1 MLGQDNNF
9 YLISLSILITRLL
22 DNVWIFIIIRRSY
35 MLITSGSLR
44 VKIVINI
51 VNVIAS
57 GFVYKLL
64 YILIADLTLSFPG
77 VTRTEFL
84 ITISIQYLTDK

>member
-22 DNVWIFIIIRRSY
+22 DNVWMFIIRRSY

-51 VNVIAS
+51 VNVIAN

-64 YILIADLTLSFPG
+64 NILIADLTLSFLG

-84 ITISIQYLTDK
+84 ITISIQYLTNK

>member
-22 DNVWIFIIIRRSY
+22 DNVWMFIIRRSY

-51 VNVIAS
+51 VNVIAN

-64 YILIADLTLSFPG
+64 NILVADLTLSFPG
-77 VTRTEFL
+77 VTKTEFL

>member
-1 MLGQDNNF
+1 MF
-9 YLISLSILITRLL
+9 
-22 DNVWIFIIIRRSY
+22 IIRRSY

-51 VNVIAS
+51 VNVIAN
-57 GFVYKLL
+57 GFVYNLSN
-64 YILIADLTLSFPG
+64 ILIADLTLSFPG

>member
-1 MLGQDNNF
+1 
-9 YLISLSILITRLL
+9 
-22 DNVWIFIIIRRSY
+22 

-51 VNVIAS
+51 VNVIAN

-64 YILIADLTLSFPG
+64 NILIADLTLSFSG

>member
-22 DNVWIFIIIRRSY
+22 DNVWMFIIRRSY

-51 VNVIAS
+51 VNVIAN

-64 YILIADLTLSFPG
+64 NILIPDLTLSFPG

>member
-1 MLGQDNNF
+1 MLTIWSPHNSVF
-9 YLISLSILITRLL
+9 S
-22 DNVWIFIIIRRSY
+22 
-35 MLITSGSLR
+35 
-44 VKIVINI
+44 I
-51 VNVIAS
+51 VNVIAN

-64 YILIADLTLSFPG
+64 NILVADLTLSFPG

>member
-1 MLGQDNNF
+1 
-9 YLISLSILITRLL
+9 
-22 DNVWIFIIIRRSY
+22 
-35 MLITSGSLR
+35 MLITSVSLR

-51 VNVIAS
+51 VNVIAN

-64 YILIADLTLSFPG
+64 NILVADLTLSFPG
-77 VTRTEFL
+77 VTKTEFL

>member
-1 MLGQDNNF
+1 MDV
-9 YLISLSILITRLL
+9 Y
-22 DNVWIFIIIRRSY
+22 Y
-35 MLITSGSLR
+35 KESLR

-51 VNVIAS
+51 LNVIAN

-64 YILIADLTLSFPG
+64 NILIADLTLSFPG

>member
-1 MLGQDNNF
+1 
-9 YLISLSILITRLL
+9 
-22 DNVWIFIIIRRSY
+22 

-51 VNVIAS
+51 VNVIAN
-57 GFVYKLL
+57 GFVYNLSN
-64 YILIADLTLSFPG
+64 ILIADLTLSFPG

>member
-22 DNVWIFIIIRRSY
+22 DNVWMFIIRRSY

-51 VNVIAS
+51 VNVIAN

-64 YILIADLTLSFPG
+64 NILIADLTLSFLG

>member
-1 MLGQDNNF
+1 
-9 YLISLSILITRLL
+9 
-22 DNVWIFIIIRRSY
+22 

-51 VNVIAS
+51 VNVIAN

-64 YILIADLTLSFPG
+64 NILIADLTLSFLG

>member
-1 MLGQDNNF
+1 MF
-9 YLISLSILITRLL
+9 
-22 DNVWIFIIIRRSY
+22 IIRRSY
-35 MLITSGSLR
+35 MLITSGNLR

-77 VTRTEFL
+77 VTKTEFL

>member
-1 MLGQDNNF
+1 MDV
-9 YLISLSILITRLL
+9 Y
-22 DNVWIFIIIRRSY
+22 Y
-35 MLITSGSLR
+35 KESLR

-51 VNVIAS
+51 VNVIAN
-57 GFVYKLL
+57 GFVYKPLN
-64 YILIADLTLSFPG
+64 ILIADLTLSFPG

>member
-1 MLGQDNNF
+1 
-9 YLISLSILITRLL
+9 
-22 DNVWIFIIIRRSY
+22 

-51 VNVIAS
+51 VNVIAI

-64 YILIADLTLSFPG
+64 NILVADLTLSFPG
-77 VTRTEFL
+77 VTKTEFL

>member
-1 MLGQDNNF
+1 M
-9 YLISLSILITRLL
+9 
-22 DNVWIFIIIRRSY
+22 FIIIRRSY
-35 MLITSGSLR
+35 MLIASGSLR

-51 VNVIAS
+51 VNVIAN

-64 YILIADLTLSFPG
+64 NILIADLTLSFPG
-77 VTRTEFL
+77 VTKTEFL

>member
-1 MLGQDNNF
+1 
-9 YLISLSILITRLL
+9 
-22 DNVWIFIIIRRSY
+22 

-57 GFVYKLL
+57 GFVYNLSN
-64 YILIADLTLSFPG
+64 ILIADLTLSFPG

>member
-1 MLGQDNNF
+1 
-9 YLISLSILITRLL
+9 
-22 DNVWIFIIIRRSY
+22 
-35 MLITSGSLR
+35 MLITSGNLR

-51 VNVIAS
+51 VNVIAN

>member
-1 MLGQDNNF
+1 
-9 YLISLSILITRLL
+9 
-22 DNVWIFIIIRRSY
+22 
-35 MLITSGSLR
+35 MLIASGSLR

-64 YILIADLTLSFPG
+64 NILIADLTLSFLG

-84 ITISIQYLTDK
+84 ITISIQYLTNK

>member
-1 MLGQDNNF
+1 
-9 YLISLSILITRLL
+9 
-22 DNVWIFIIIRRSY
+22 
-35 MLITSGSLR
+35 MLITSGNLR

-64 YILIADLTLSFPG
+64 YILIADLTLSFLG

>member
-1 MLGQDNNF
+1 
-9 YLISLSILITRLL
+9 
-22 DNVWIFIIIRRSY
+22 
-35 MLITSGSLR
+35 MLITSVSLR

-51 VNVIAS
+51 VNVIAN

-64 YILIADLTLSFPG
+64 NILIADLTLSFPG

>member
-1 MLGQDNNF
+1 MLGQNNNF
-9 YLISLSILITRLL
+9 YLISLSILITWLL
-22 DNVWIFIIIRRSY
+22 DNVWMFIIRRSY

-51 VNVIAS
+51 VNVIAN
-57 GFVYKLL
+57 GFVYNLSN
-64 YILIADLTLSFPG
+64 ILIADLTLSLPG

>member
-1 MLGQDNNF
+1 
-9 YLISLSILITRLL
+9 
-22 DNVWIFIIIRRSY
+22 
-35 MLITSGSLR
+35 MLIASGSLR

-51 VNVIAS
+51 VNVIAN

-64 YILIADLTLSFPG
+64 NILIADLTLSFLG

>member
-1 MLGQDNNF
+1 
-9 YLISLSILITRLL
+9 
-22 DNVWIFIIIRRSY
+22 
-35 MLITSGSLR
+35 MLITSVSLR

-51 VNVIAS
+51 VNVIAN

-64 YILIADLTLSFPG
+64 NILIADLTLSFPG

-84 ITISIQYLTDK
+84 ITISIQYLTDKR

>member
-1 MLGQDNNF
+1 MLGQGNNF

-22 DNVWIFIIIRRSY
+22 DNVWMFIIRRSY

-51 VNVIAS
+51 VNVIAN

-64 YILIADLTLSFPG
+64 NILIADLTLSFPG

>member
-22 DNVWIFIIIRRSY
+22 DNVWMFIIRRSY

-44 VKIVINI
+44 VKILINI
-51 VNVIAS
+51 VNVIAN

-64 YILIADLTLSFPG
+64 NILIADLTLSFPG

>member
-1 MLGQDNNF
+1 MDV
-9 YLISLSILITRLL
+9 Y
-22 DNVWIFIIIRRSY
+22 Y
-35 MLITSGSLR
+35 KESLR

-51 VNVIAS
+51 VNVIAN
-57 GFVYKLL
+57 GFVYNLSN
-64 YILIADLTLSFPG
+64 ILIADLTLSFPG

>member
-1 MLGQDNNF
+1 MF
-9 YLISLSILITRLL
+9 
-22 DNVWIFIIIRRSY
+22 IIRRSY

-51 VNVIAS
+51 VNVIAN

-64 YILIADLTLSFPG
+64 NILVADLTLSFTG
-77 VTRTEFL
+77 VTKTEFL

>member
-1 MLGQDNNF
+1 
-9 YLISLSILITRLL
+9 
-22 DNVWIFIIIRRSY
+22 
-35 MLITSGSLR
+35 MLIASGSLR

-51 VNVIAS
+51 VNVIAN

-64 YILIADLTLSFPG
+64 NILIADLTLSFPG
-77 VTRTEFL
+77 VTKTEFL

>member
-1 MLGQDNNF
+1 
-9 YLISLSILITRLL
+9 
-22 DNVWIFIIIRRSY
+22 
-35 MLITSGSLR
+35 MLITSGNLR

-51 VNVIAS
+51 VNVIAN

-64 YILIADLTLSFPG
+64 NILIADLTLSFLG
-77 VTRTEFL
+77 VTKTEFL

>member
-1 MLGQDNNF
+1 
-9 YLISLSILITRLL
+9 
-22 DNVWIFIIIRRSY
+22 

-51 VNVIAS
+51 VNVIAN

>member
-1 MLGQDNNF
+1 
-9 YLISLSILITRLL
+9 
-22 DNVWIFIIIRRSY
+22 
-35 MLITSGSLR
+35 MLITSGNLR

-51 VNVIAS
+51 VNVIAN

-77 VTRTEFL
+77 VTKTEFL

>member
-22 DNVWIFIIIRRSY
+22 DNVWMFIIRRSY

-44 VKIVINI
+44 VKIVII
-51 VNVIAS
+51 
-57 GFVYKLL
+57 FDQW
-64 YILIADLTLSFPG
+64 ILSDVQF
-77 VTRTEFL
+77 
-84 ITISIQYLTDK
+84 

>member
-1 MLGQDNNF
+1 MLSQNNNF

-22 DNVWIFIIIRRSY
+22 DNVWMFIIRRSY

-51 VNVIAS
+51 VNVIAN
-57 GFVYKLL
+57 GFVYNLSN
-64 YILIADLTLSFPG
+64 ILIADLTLSLPG

>member
-1 MLGQDNNF
+1 MLGQDINF

-22 DNVWIFIIIRRSY
+22 DNVWMFIIRRSY
-35 MLITSGSLR
+35 TLITSVSLR

-51 VNVIAS
+51 VNVIAN
-57 GFVYKLL
+57 GFVYKPLN
-64 YILIADLTLSFPG
+64 ILIADLTLSFLG

>member
-1 MLGQDNNF
+1 MDV
-9 YLISLSILITRLL
+9 Y
-22 DNVWIFIIIRRSY
+22 Y
-35 MLITSGSLR
+35 KESLR

-51 VNVIAS
+51 VNVIAN

-77 VTRTEFL
+77 VTKTEFL

>member
-1 MLGQDNNF
+1 M
-9 YLISLSILITRLL
+9 
-22 DNVWIFIIIRRSY
+22 
-35 MLITSGSLR
+35 MITSGSLR

-51 VNVIAS
+51 VNVIAN
-57 GFVYKLL
+57 GFVYNLSN
-64 YILIADLTLSFPG
+64 ILIADLTLSFPG

>member
-1 MLGQDNNF
+1 MDV
-9 YLISLSILITRLL
+9 Y
-22 DNVWIFIIIRRSY
+22 Y
-35 MLITSGSLR
+35 KESLR

-64 YILIADLTLSFPG
+64 NILVADLTLSFPG
-77 VTRTEFL
+77 VTKTEFL